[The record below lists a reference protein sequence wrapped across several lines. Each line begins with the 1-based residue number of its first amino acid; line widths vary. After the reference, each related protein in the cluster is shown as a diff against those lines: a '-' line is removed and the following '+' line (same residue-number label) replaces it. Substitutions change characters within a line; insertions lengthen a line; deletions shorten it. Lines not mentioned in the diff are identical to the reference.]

1 MEGPCRWGEGQ
12 AWGLLQRQG
21 LWGRVWPR
29 QELGPGRCQALLV
42 PLQKGAGGGGGSFIV
57 VAMREICFLLGLGF
71 PSLCPK
77 LSFDW

>member
-42 PLQKGAGGGGGSFIV
+42 PLQKGAGGGGRIFHSCCHERDLFSPWTGISFFVSQI
-57 VAMREICFLLGLGF
+57 
-71 PSLCPK
+71 K
-77 LSFDW
+77 L